1 MVLVLSCSPVV
12 WGESV
17 HILQKNETLYGIA
30 AQYGISVDNL
40 IKINNI
46 KNVHNLRVGMEIII
60 SLETSETHRVR
71 KGETLFGIARKYNIT
86 LDELL
91 SANNL
96 DRGYLLKVDDVLKI
110 PGTGTSAATL
120 VYEKPEEGRGPE
132 PEPEEEIREAETETV
147 AVSPDLAGKD
157 WPIIGVPVP
166 TEGKLSG
173 VYIKGSRGDPVRT
186 ISSGTVV
193 WVGPYRGF
201 GKVVLIQSFD
211 RYVYVYGGNDEV
223 EVEVGQEVTPGMVIS
238 KLGTNPHSQ
247 EPELFFSVFRNG
259 KPVDPVQAPRS

>member
-110 PGTGTSAATL
+110 PGTGTSAATV
-120 VYEKPEEGRGPE
+120 VYEKPEEGPE
-132 PEPEEEIREAETETV
+132 PEAEEEQD
-147 AVSPDLAGKD
+147 AVSPELAEKD

-186 ISSGTVV
+186 ISSGTGV

>member
-1 MVLVLSCSPVV
+1 MVLILVGVCSSVT
-12 WGESV
+12 WGQSV
-17 HILQKNETLYGIA
+17 HILRKNETLYSIA
-30 AQYGISVDNL
+30 RKYGIPVDDL
-40 IKINNI
+40 IKMNNI
-46 KNVHNLRVGMEIII
+46 QNVHNLRVGTEIII
-60 SLETSETHRVR
+60 RPETSETHRAR
-71 KGETLFGIARKYNIT
+71 KGETLFGIARQYDIT

-91 SANNL
+91 SANKI

-110 PGTGTSAATL
+110 PGTGTETSAATV
-120 VYEKPEEGRGPE
+120 VYETTEQEQE
-132 PEPEEEIREAETETV
+132 PVPEAETEAA
-147 AVSPDLAGKD
+147 AVSRDLAGKD

-166 TEGKLSG
+166 SDGKLSG

-211 RYVYVYGGNDEV
+211 RYVYVYGGNDEI

-247 EPELFFSVFRNG
+247 EPELFFSVFRHG
-259 KPVDPVQAPRS
+259 KPVDPEQAPRS